1 MPLQN
6 RVTPFGALV
15 ATDARGTMFGQH
27 QENRQGLYS
36 LSGLPTD
43 VRLTPNSGGEAD
55 IARGIQ
61 EAIEESNI
69 KHVKIRNVRKRPNHK
84 VIVQCLD
91 ENEAELVRKLDWERA
106 FPRLVGRQTPLWLC
120 RTRGSKKRH

>member
-1 MPLQN
+1 ETMP
-6 RVTPFGALV
+6 
-15 ATDARGTMFGQH
+15 
-27 QENRQGLYS
+27 
-36 LSGLPTD
+36 
-43 VRLTPNSGGEAD
+43 EAD

-106 FPRLVGRQTPLWLC
+106 FPRLVGGGSMAVSYTWFQKATLTQNPKHR
-120 RTRGSKKRH
+120 RKSRSDSKTRIAKASR